1 MAKGRLRAS
10 LAGHQANTAYAAKQ
24 AKAAAAAKVKAAA
37 SKIALPERKALKKQ
51 RQLREQRERA
61 GESGEATIPFARD
74 DTVLLLGE
82 ANFSFAH
89 ALVVGRGHPAH
100 LVCAT
105 AFDSEEETYEK
116 YPDAA
121 AHVAALRKAGSR
133 VAFNVDAGA
142 LDRAH
147 KVVGKGRRWSRV
159 VFNFPHAG
167 SGITDQDRN
176 VRDNQ
181 VLLLRAL
188 ASVWPLLTEGPSSF
202 PMPVKKGKKKVVVQ
216 LRGKN
221 NRPPRV
227 RAPSPP
233 SDDEGELPD
242 IEGDDEDKA
251 TPVAASFTPP
261 LRQGSFLVTL
271 LNQEPYTRWELQRLA
286 TKPPPAQTDSR
297 KPQPRYRLLRSFEF
311 VPSAWPGYA
320 HRRTIGWREGLSKA
334 NNEEI
339 VGRVGKARTW
349 EFACWDGPE
358 EE

>member
-1 MAKGRLRAS
+1 MAKGRLRSS
-10 LAGHQANTAYAAKQ
+10 LVGHQANAAYSAKK

-37 SKIALPERKALKKQ
+37 SKISVPERKALKKQ

-61 GESGEATIPFARD
+61 GEPAAATIPFARD

-89 ALVVGRGHPAH
+89 ALVIGRGHPAH

-105 AFDSEEETYEK
+105 AFDSEEETYDK
-116 YPDAA
+116 YPDAK
-121 AHVAALRKAGSR
+121 AHVAALRAAGSR
-133 VAFNVDAGA
+133 VAFNIDAGA

-181 VLLLRAL
+181 LLLQRSL
-188 ASVWPLLTEGPSSF
+188 ASVWPLLTEGPSAF
-202 PMPVKKGKKKVVVQ
+202 PMP
-216 LRGKN
+216 LRGKA

-227 RAPSPP
+227 RAPSPS
-233 SDDEGELPD
+233 SDDEGDVLPD
-242 IEGDDEDKA
+242 IDGEDEDRT

-261 LRQGSFLVTL
+261 LRQGSFLITL

-286 TKPPPAQTDSR
+286 TKPPPSQSDSV
-297 KPQPRYRLLRSFEF
+297 PQRRYRLLRSFEF

-349 EFACWDGPE
+349 EFACWDGPDE
-358 EE
+358 EDE